1 MSCRSDGCQRA
12 RRPDSPYC
20 AQCFRAVVLGG
31 GHVAVDATPAVPGRP
46 DGSTGPTRPVY
57 RVRTR
62 GRIEVRIEGGHW
74 QRMGTIPKGGI
85 RI

>member
-1 MSCRSDGCQRA
+1 MTDRACTVPGCQRA
-12 RRPDSPYC
+12 PRPDSPYC
-20 AQCFRAVVLGG
+20 PDHFRAAVVG
-31 GHVAVDATPAVPGRP
+31 
-46 DGSTGPTRPVY
+46 PVY